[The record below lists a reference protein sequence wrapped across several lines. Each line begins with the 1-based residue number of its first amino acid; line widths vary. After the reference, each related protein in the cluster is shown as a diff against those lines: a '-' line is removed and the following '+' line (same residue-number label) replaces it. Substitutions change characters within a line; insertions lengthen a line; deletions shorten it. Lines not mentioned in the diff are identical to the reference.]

1 MFWGILMARSA
12 YSKKKEDIEFQYR
25 ERCRNLPEDKLIALL
40 GHNDFMLAMEAAKI
54 LQLEGGRRVIKLA
67 QMDCSDGNYKRRAL
81 AAFILGQIK
90 LSTFEE
96 KVSLEILGH
105 LALTD
110 KSVLVRSYAV
120 SSFGHRC
127 RRNNKNA
134 GLLLELAKNTVLDKS
149 VNVRESTAFALSTF
163 DSKASIPLLI
173 KLLSDSH
180 SSVRGWAAFAVH
192 MNGYDSPEVRNCLV
206 LLLQDGDFDVRL
218 EAIVGLA
225 KLRDKRVT
233 QVLMNELG
241 KEPVYDDLVE
251 AAGDLGDIAL
261 LSVLY
266 KLRDEFEPFDE
277 LNTSIEILENLKSKL

>member
-1 MFWGILMARSA
+1 MARSA
-12 YSKKKEDIEFQYR
+12 YSKKKEDIEFQYW

-54 LQLEGGRRVIKLA
+54 LQLEGGRRVIKQA

-90 LSTFEE
+90 LSMLEE

-110 KSVLVRSYAV
+110 KSALVRSYAV

-134 GLLLELAKNTVLDKS
+134 GLFLELAKNTVLDKS
-149 VNVRESTAFALSTF
+149 VNVRESTAFALSCF
-163 DSKASIPLLI
+163 NNEASIPLLI
-173 KLLSDSH
+173 KLLNDSH
-180 SSVRGWAAFAVH
+180 SLVRDWAAFAVH

-206 LLLQDGDFDVRL
+206 LLLRDGDFDVRF
-218 EAIVGLA
+218 EAMVGLA

-251 AAGDLGDIAL
+251 VAGDLGDIAL
-261 LSVLY
+261 LPVLY
-266 KLRDEFEPFDE
+266 KIRDQFEPFDE

>member
-12 YSKKKEDIEFQYR
+12 YSKKKEDIEFQYW

-90 LSTFEE
+90 LSTLEE

-110 KSVLVRSYAV
+110 KSALVRSYAV
-120 SSFGHRC
+120 SSFGHCC

-180 SSVRGWAAFAVH
+180 SSVRGWAAFAVR

-206 LLLQDGDFDVRL
+206 LLLQDGDFDVRF
-218 EAIVGLA
+218 EAMVGLA

>member
-1 MFWGILMARSA
+1 MARSA
-12 YSKKKEDIEFQYR
+12 YSKKKEDIEFQYWQQ
-25 ERCRNLPEDKLIALL
+25 CRSLPEDKLIALL
-40 GHNDFMLAMEAAKI
+40 GHNDFMLAMEAAKM

-90 LSTFEE
+90 LSTLEE

-110 KSVLVRSYAV
+110 KSALVRSYAV

-163 DSKASIPLLI
+163 ESKASIPLLI
-173 KLLSDSH
+173 KLLNDSH
-180 SSVRGWAAFAVH
+180 SSVRDWAVFAVH
-192 MNGYDSPEVRNCLV
+192 MNGYDTPEVRNCLV
-206 LLLQDGDFDVRL
+206 LLLQDGDFDVRF
-218 EAIVGLA
+218 EAMVGLA

-241 KEPVYDDLVE
+241 KEPVYDGLVE

-261 LSVLY
+261 LPVLY
-266 KLRDEFEPFDE
+266 KIRDQFEPFDE
-277 LNTSIEILENLKSKL
+277 LNTSIEILENLKLKL